1 MGSRRAADTRP
12 MVWAPVRRR
21 HARSFPGRASARGAR
36 RAAAPALRRRG
47 DVLRPRGGTGRTH
60 ARGRGETRTPRCRVL
75 PRRAQQPVGVADEPA
90 VQAVEQ
96 LVALLLVQL
105 EMAGRVERDGADTS
119 AIASDPQ
126 CDLLR
131 HCAGRHEHRGLL
143 AEQLGDLLLETL
155 DALAGAVHVHP
166 LVLARLIGERR
177 EAVAPGWA
185 AAPSVEEALGTL
197 DGG

>member
-1 MGSRRAADTRP
+1 
-12 MVWAPVRRR
+12 VR
-21 HARSFPGRASARGAR
+21 
-36 RAAAPALRRRG
+36 
-47 DVLRPRGGTGRTH
+47 
-60 ARGRGETRTPRCRVL
+60 
-75 PRRAQQPVGVADEPA
+75 
-90 VQAVEQ
+90 
-96 LVALLLVQL
+96 
-105 EMAGRVERDGADTS
+105 DTS
-119 AIASDPQ
+119 AIAPDPQ

-131 HCAGRHEHRGLL
+131 HCPGRHEHRGLL

-197 DGG
+197 DGGSEALFVHLAESIACGVRIGPTLVGRHVRQPRRRGFTSLRPR